1 MKRVINMVAKT
12 CKKAD
17 KTEKKKISP
26 KKFIIILSSVVAFL
40 LVMASVLYI
49 FRGDI
54 LMAIAPKEYAAY
66 CMSRTAS
73 QLKGD
78 GADLV
83 DTLVGFDIEKK
94 TDFTFSNR
102 LDIAKADVPY
112 ESMELAYVPSRNGTS
127 VQLKGVKVYNE
138 KVDMDVLWND
148 KIIGAGVEELSDDQ
162 YYAVSSKNFGKQLA
176 DTKLPI
182 SKDIKENKNLYD
194 TDLSFSNIMGEA
206 NDDKDSFEELKD
218 ALKDETLIF
227 LKKGTVEKK
236 ATGKKVIN
244 GSEKSTHIL
253 SLSFKGND
261 VKEYLLK
268 CIDVA
273 SADKEFTGRFGGS
286 ALSGLEET
294 IKQGNYD
301 YVAYIDIA
309 LYDDRVVSFLCKT
322 GKNLIEFGFDNTEC
336 LLNGIGVSYASEH
349 KVFDLIAKGN
359 IKPAREKISYNLSIN
374 SDDAYTN
381 IDINMDFSK
390 GKAKFV
396 AEFPDVEKM
405 TLEGTCSMGNGFEFS
420 VKGEESSIELALKKG
435 GKLAKLSGEEYM
447 LLEKSTPSLLWN
459 FGKLVF
465 KSPEARTIIIGFAKE
480 AFEDTDII
488 NSLLN
493 SDGGLGALFGF

>member
-1 MKRVINMVAKT
+1 MAGKT
-12 CKKAD
+12 CKRAD
-17 KTEKKKISP
+17 KTEKKKTSS
-26 KKFIIILSSVVAFL
+26 KKIIITVSSVVAFL
-40 LVMASVLYI
+40 LVLASVLYI
-49 FRGDI
+49 FRADI

-66 CMSRTAS
+66 CMSRTAT

-78 GADLV
+78 GLDLV
-83 DTLVGFDIEKK
+83 DTLVGFELEKE
-94 TDFTFSNR
+94 TDVTFINK
-102 LDIAKADVPY
+102 LDISKADVPY
-112 ESMELAYVPSRNGTS
+112 ESIELAYVPSKSGAS
-127 VQLKGVKVYNE
+127 AQLKGIKVYDQR
-138 KVDMDVLWND
+138 VDMDVLWND
-148 KIIGAGVEELSDDQ
+148 KIIGLGVEELSDNQ

-176 DTKLPI
+176 DTGLPI
-182 SKDIKENKNLYD
+182 SKDIKGNKNLYD
-194 TDLSFSNIMGEA
+194 TDLSFSNIMGE
-206 NDDKDSFEELKD
+206 DTDEKDSFEELKD
-218 ALKDETLIF
+218 ALKDETLSF
-227 LKKGTVEKK
+227 VKKGTVKKK
-236 ATGKKVIN
+236 ATGKKIIN
-244 GSEKSTHIL
+244 GSERNTHAL
-253 SLSFKGND
+253 SLSFEGKD

-268 CIDVA
+268 CIAAA
-273 SADKEFTGRFGGS
+273 SADKEFTGRFGDS
-286 ALSGLEET
+286 ALSGLEESLR
-294 IKQGNYD
+294 QGNYD
-301 YVAYIDIA
+301 YVAYVDIS
-309 LYDDRVVSFLCKT
+309 LYDDRVVSFSCKA
-322 GKNLIEFGFDNTEC
+322 GKASIEFGFDSTEY
-336 LLNGIGVSYASEH
+336 LLNGIDVSYTSVH
-349 KVFDLIAKGN
+349 KVFKLCTKGN

-390 GKAKFV
+390 GKAKLV

-465 KSPEARTIIIGFAKE
+465 KSPEARNIIIGFAKE